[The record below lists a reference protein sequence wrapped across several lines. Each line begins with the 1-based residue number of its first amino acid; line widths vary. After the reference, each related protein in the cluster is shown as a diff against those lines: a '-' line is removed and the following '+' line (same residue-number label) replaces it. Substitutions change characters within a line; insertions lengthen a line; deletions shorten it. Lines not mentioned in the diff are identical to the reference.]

1 MMDKLILR
9 FVLFCSKILVKQGVD
24 FERLKIIAET
34 KVMMDRRRVYMNWKQ
49 GQQKENSNPLL
60 ITLIIY
66 TFLGLLIGG
75 IVFAFQSI
83 VLSMIF
89 IHAYVLFMMCMTMIT
104 DFSSVL
110 LDTADNQIILPK
122 PVNSKT
128 LFIARL
134 VHILVYLLQFTIALA
149 AFPIIFIFIKFGFL
163 TGIASIV
170 TILLT
175 VAFAVF
181 ITYLLYA
188 LILRFS
194 NEQKVK
200 DIIGYFQIFMTVF
213 FAVGFQILPRLINF
227 NQIEIS
233 FQLHSYSY
241 FLPPVW
247 MAMSLDAIYYFNFD
261 SIHLLMLF
269 CSVSVPIFTF
279 WLMIKYLAPSFA
291 KKLSV
296 LNNDAGNKKYTS
308 PATQQSKSLSENISP
323 VICASKTES
332 SSFEMVWKITGRDKN
347 FKLQFYPTLAYI
359 LVFIFIFVFKSGQ
372 NAETIWK
379 NLPASKMFLFF
390 IYLPMFSL
398 AGSFAFIT
406 THENFLAS
414 WVYQS
419 TPIAKPGYLISGGI
433 KAILTKFFALIY
445 LLMFCFAFY
454 VWGSTIIDDFI
465 LGFFNNIFLFLLII
479 NLQDHYLPFSRQ
491 LNTKQQSGK
500 FVQAILQMIIIA
512 AIVGLHYLI
521 ITISWLTYCLMPVSI
536 FGCYCLLK
544 RIQNLNWLKIS
555 F

>member
-1 MMDKLILR
+1 MMDKIILR

-34 KVMMDRRRVYMNWKQ
+34 KVLMDRRRVYMNWKQ

-60 ITLIIY
+60 ITHIIY
-66 TFLGLLIGG
+66 AFLGLFIGG
-75 IVFAFQSI
+75 IVFAFESLI
-83 VLSMIF
+83 LSMIF

-110 LDTADNQIILPK
+110 LDTTDNQIILPK

-128 LFIARL
+128 LFVARL

-149 AFPIIFIFIKFGFL
+149 AFPIIFIFIKLGIL
-163 TGIASIV
+163 TGFASIV

-200 DIIGYFQIFMTVF
+200 DIVGYFQIFMTVF
-213 FAVGFQILPRLINF
+213 FAVGFQIIPRLINF
-227 NQIEIS
+227 NQLEVS
-233 FQLHSYSY
+233 FQLYTYSY

-247 MAMSLDAIYYFNFD
+247 MALTLDALYNFNFD
-261 SIHLLMLF
+261 GIHLIMIF
-269 CSVSVPIFTF
+269 CAFAVPAFTF
-279 WLMIKYLAPSFA
+279 WLMIRYLAPAFA
-291 KKLSV
+291 RKLTV
-296 LNNDAGNKKYTS
+296 LNNDGAGKKNTNGIK
-308 PATQQSKSLSENISP
+308 QKSKSISEKISGI
-323 VICASKTES
+323 ICPSKTES

-347 FKLQFYPTLAYI
+347 FKLQFYPSLAYI

-372 NAETIWK
+372 NVEALWK
-379 NLPASKMFLFF
+379 NLSSTKMFLFF
-390 IYLPMFSL
+390 IYLPMLSL
-398 AGSFAFIT
+398 GGSLAFIT
-406 THENFLAS
+406 THENFQAS
-414 WVYQS
+414 WIYQS
-419 TPIAKPGYLISGGI
+419 TPIAKPGYLISGGL
-433 KAILTKFFALIY
+433 KVILVKFFILIY
-445 LLMFCFAFY
+445 LFLFSFTLY
-454 VWGSTIIDDFI
+454 VWGSAIIDDFI

-491 LNTKQQSGK
+491 INTKQQSGK
-500 FVQAILQMIIIA
+500 FVQTMLQMIIIA
-512 AIVGLHYLI
+512 AIVGVHYLI
-521 ITISWLTYCLMPVSI
+521 ITISWLTYCLLPVSV
-536 FGCYCLLK
+536 FGCYYLLK